1 MSKRQER
8 LNLLYDDETKL
19 SKSEI
24 AEMWFVYRVAKQY
37 GCMGDVCD
45 RIASFAVAKQE
56 FTQMDYK
63 ESVPSNRSPYWIET
77 IEVPRGFAEREVY

>member
-1 MSKRQER
+1 MSKREKR
-8 LNLLYDDETKL
+8 LGLLYEDDIKY

-24 AEMWFVYRVAKQY
+24 AEMWFHYRVAKQY
-37 GCMGDVCD
+37 ACMGDVCE
-45 RIASFAVAKQE
+45 RIASFALTEQE

-77 IEVPRGFAEREVY
+77 IEVPRGFAEREIY